1 MNKTIK
7 NKRYLCLSFIA
18 AVVSVWLMS
27 AIDNNAYA
35 QALDA
40 EQSSAIKAADG
51 NGTDGNSI
59 NADKATADNANIN
72 SADTNEAET
81 RSDIKPSERKTRRV
95 PALRSRVYEQLSR
108 AQTAG
113 DAGNVAEA
121 IRILD
126 EVREK
131 DSSMNG
137 YEKSMMYNFY
147 GFIYYNSEDL
157 EKSIE
162 SFELAAAQSPI
173 PEKFEQTILFTL
185 AQLYMAT
192 GKFEQSI
199 QKLEQWE
206 ALNNGVIPP
215 KNFVL
220 KAQAH
225 YQNKNYAESAR
236 FIELAIDGHEADGYL
251 PDEGWLILQRAVYYE
266 MKQPEKVKEILA
278 KMIRLYDNPKYWIQ
292 LAGMYGELGQ
302 EKRQLAM
309 MESAYQMGYVDSA
322 SDIFNFAQL
331 YFYHEAPFKAGALM
345 EQALSDGVLERN
357 LRNLKFLSICWTSA
371 KEQDK
376 AIPVLIEASALSEDG
391 ELDAQLAHLYYNLDD
406 FDKAIAASQN
416 ALEKGGLGNQGS
428 VHMLLGLAYYNQKN
442 FVAALNELAQ
452 AEQFKTSRAAAQ
464 QWQQFVGKEKTETEM
479 LQSELNKI

>member
-1 MNKTIK
+1 MMK
-7 NKRYLCLSFIA
+7 NKFSLLLSLVLVFGSVLLISSLNNMALAQDSEA
-18 AVVSVWLMS
+18 AESSEVSP
-27 AIDNNAYA
+27 
-35 QALDA
+35 
-40 EQSSAIKAADG
+40 G
-51 NGTDGNSI
+51 
-59 NADKATADNANIN
+59 
-72 SADTNEAET
+72 
-81 RSDIKPSERKTRRV
+81 ERKTRRV

-121 IRILD
+121 IAILD
-126 EVREK
+126 EVRDK

-147 GFIYYNSEDL
+147 GFIYYNNEDL

-162 SFELAAAQSPI
+162 SFEQAAAQDPI
-173 PEKFEQTILFTL
+173 PEKFEQTTLFTL

-192 GKFEQSI
+192 GKFEKSI
-199 QKLEQWE
+199 EKLEQWE
-206 ALNNGVIPP
+206 SLNNGVIPP

-236 FIELAIDGHEADGYL
+236 YIELAIDGHEAEGYL

-309 MESAYQMGYVDSA
+309 MESAYQLGYVESA

-331 YFYHEAPFKAGALM
+331 YYYHEAPFKAAALM
-345 EQALSDGVLERN
+345 DQALKNGLLERN

-371 KEQDK
+371 KEQAK
-376 AIPVLIEASALSEDG
+376 AIPVLIEAAELAEDG
-391 ELDAQLAHLYYNLDD
+391 ELDAQLAHLYYNSDK
-406 FDKAIAASQN
+406 FDSAIASSN
-416 ALEKGGLGNQGS
+416 AAIEKGGLSNQGS
-428 VHMLLGLAYYNQKN
+428 VHMLLGLAYYNQKD
-442 FVAALNELAQ
+442 FVKALDELAK
-452 AEQFKTSRAAAQ
+452 AEEFKSSRAAAQ
-464 QWQQFVGKEKTETEM
+464 QWKQFVGREKYETEQ
-479 LQSELNKI
+479 LQIEFNKI

>member
-1 MNKTIK
+1 MK
-7 NKRYLCLSFIA
+7 NKLSLLLSLVLAF
-18 AVVSVWLMS
+18 VSVLIISSFNTVAIAQES
-27 AIDNNAYA
+27 AS
-35 QALDA
+35 
-40 EQSSAIKAADG
+40 QSSEITPG
-51 NGTDGNSI
+51 
-59 NADKATADNANIN
+59 
-72 SADTNEAET
+72 
-81 RSDIKPSERKTRRV
+81 ERKTRRV

-113 DAGNVAEA
+113 DAGNTAQA
-121 IRILD
+121 IEILN
-126 EVREK
+126 EVQEK
-131 DSSMNG
+131 ESSMNG
-137 YEKSMMYNFY
+137 YERSMMYNFY
-147 GFIYYNSEDL
+147 GFIYYNNEQLD
-157 EKSIE
+157 KSIE
-162 SFELAAAQSPI
+162 SFEQAVAQESI
-173 PEKFEQTILFTL
+173 PEKFEQTTLFTL

-199 QKLEQWE
+199 KKLEDWE

-236 FIELAIDGHEADGYL
+236 FIELAIEGHEAQGYL

-266 MKQPEKVKEILA
+266 MKQPKKVKEILA

-309 MESAYQMGYVDSA
+309 MESAYQLGYVDTA

-331 YFYHEAPFKAGALM
+331 YYYHEAPFKAAALM
-345 EQALSDGVLERN
+345 EQAIKNGVLEAN

-376 AIPVLIEASALSEDG
+376 AIPVLIAASELAENGD
-391 ELDAQLAHLYYNLDD
+391 LDAQLGHLYYNNDE
-406 FDKAIAASQN
+406 FDKAIAASN
-416 ALEKGGLGNQGS
+416 KAIDKGGLANQGS
-428 VHMLLGLAYYNQKN
+428 VHMLLGLSYYNQKQ
-442 FVAALNELAQ
+442 FVKALDELAK
-452 AEQFKTSRAAAQ
+452 AEGFKSSRAAAQ
-464 QWQQFVGKEKTETEM
+464 QWVKFVGTEKNDTER
-479 LQSELNKI
+479 LQAELNNI

>member
-1 MNKTIK
+1 MK
-7 NKRYLCLSFIA
+7 NKFSLLLSLVLAFGSVLLISSLNNVALAQDPEA
-18 AVVSVWLMS
+18 AESSEVSP
-27 AIDNNAYA
+27 
-35 QALDA
+35 
-40 EQSSAIKAADG
+40 G
-51 NGTDGNSI
+51 
-59 NADKATADNANIN
+59 
-72 SADTNEAET
+72 
-81 RSDIKPSERKTRRV
+81 ERKTRRV

-113 DAGNVAEA
+113 DAGNVSEA
-121 IRILD
+121 IAILD
-126 EVREK
+126 EVKDK
-131 DSSMNG
+131 DSSLNG

-147 GFIYYNSEDL
+147 GFIYYNNEDL

-162 SFELAAAQSPI
+162 SFEQAAAQDPI
-173 PEKFEQTILFTL
+173 PEKFEQTTLFTL

-192 GKFEQSI
+192 GKFEKSI
-199 QKLEQWE
+199 EKLEQWE

-236 FIELAIDGHEADGYL
+236 YIELAIDGHEAEGYL
-251 PDEGWLILQRAVYYE
+251 PDESWLILQRAVYYE

-309 MESAYQMGYVDSA
+309 MESAYQLGYVESA

-331 YFYHEAPFKAGALM
+331 YYYHEAPFKAAALM
-345 EQALSDGVLERN
+345 DQALQNGLLERN

-371 KEQDK
+371 KEQAK
-376 AIPVLIEASALSEDG
+376 AIPVLIEAAELAEDG
-391 ELDAQLAHLYYNLDD
+391 ELDAQLAHLYYNSDK
-406 FDKAIAASQN
+406 FDSAIASSN
-416 ALEKGGLGNQGS
+416 AAIEKGGLSNQGS
-428 VHMLLGLAYYNQKN
+428 VHMLLGLAYYNQKD
-442 FVAALNELAQ
+442 FVKALDELAK
-452 AEQFKTSRAAAQ
+452 AEGFKSSRAAAQ
-464 QWQQFVGKEKTETEM
+464 QWKQFVGREKSETEQ
-479 LQSELNKI
+479 LQIELNSI

>member
-1 MNKTIK
+1 MMKPNFSLT
-7 NKRYLCLSFIA
+7 LSVALAFA
-18 AVVSVWLMS
+18 AVLLISSL
-27 AIDNNAYA
+27 NNEAFA
-35 QALDA
+35 QDS
-40 EQSSAIKAADG
+40 EAAD
-51 NGTDGNSI
+51 
-59 NADKATADNANIN
+59 
-72 SADTNEAET
+72 SAKI
-81 RSDIKPSERKTRRV
+81 SPGERKTRRV

-121 IRILD
+121 IAILD
-126 EVREK
+126 EVKDK
-131 DSSMNG
+131 DSSLNG

-147 GFIYYNSEDL
+147 GFIYYNNEQL

-162 SFELAAAQSPI
+162 SFELAAAQDPI
-173 PEKFEQTILFTL
+173 PEKFEQTTLFTL

-192 GKFEQSI
+192 GKFEKSI
-199 QKLEQWE
+199 EKLEQWE

-215 KNFVL
+215 KNYVL

-236 FIELAIDGHEADGYL
+236 FIELAIDGHEAEGYL
-251 PDEGWLILQRAVYYE
+251 PDESWLILQRAVYYE

-302 EKRQLAM
+302 EKRQLAI
-309 MESAYQMGYVDSA
+309 MESAYQLGYVESA

-331 YFYHEAPFKAGALM
+331 YYYHEAPFKAAALM
-345 EQALSDGVLERN
+345 DQALKNGLLERN

-376 AIPVLIEASALSEDG
+376 AIPVLIEAAELSEDG
-391 ELDAQLAHLYYNLDD
+391 ELDAQLAHLYYNSDK
-406 FDKAIAASQN
+406 FDSAIASSNTAI
-416 ALEKGGLGNQGS
+416 AKGGLSNQGS
-428 VHMLLGLAYYNQKN
+428 VHMLLGLAYYNQRD
-442 FVAALNELAQ
+442 FVKALDELAK
-452 AEQFKTSRAAAQ
+452 AEEFKASRAAAQ
-464 QWQQFVGKEKTETEM
+464 QWKQFVEREKSETEQ
-479 LQSELNKI
+479 LQIELNNI

>member
-1 MNKTIK
+1 MDKGTMMKNKLSLVFNVVLSLMIVFVSMLTISSVTNLAFAQDADVTESSTIK
-7 NKRYLCLSFIA
+7 P
-18 AVVSVWLMS
+18 
-27 AIDNNAYA
+27 
-35 QALDA
+35 
-40 EQSSAIKAADG
+40 G
-51 NGTDGNSI
+51 
-59 NADKATADNANIN
+59 
-72 SADTNEAET
+72 
-81 RSDIKPSERKTRRV
+81 ERKTRRV
-95 PALRSRVYEQLSR
+95 PALRSKVYDQLSR

-121 IRILD
+121 IEILD
-126 EVREK
+126 EVRDK

-147 GFIYYNSEDL
+147 GFIYYNNEQL

-162 SFELAAAQSPI
+162 SFEQAVAQEPI
-173 PEKFEQTILFTL
+173 PEKFEQTTLFTL

-192 GKFEQSI
+192 GKFEKSI
-199 QKLEQWE
+199 EKLEQWE

-236 FIELAIDGHEADGYL
+236 YIELAIDGHEAEGYL

-309 MESAYQMGYVDSA
+309 MESAYQLGYVDSA

-331 YFYHEAPFKAGALM
+331 YYYHEAPIKAAALM
-345 EQALSDGVLERN
+345 EQAIKNGVLERN
-357 LRNLKFLSICWTSA
+357 LRNLKFLSICLTSA
-371 KEQDK
+371 KEQDR
-376 AIPVLIEASALSEDG
+376 AIPVLIEAAELAENG
-391 ELDAQLAHLYYNLDD
+391 ELDAQLAHLYYNN
-406 FDKAIAASQN
+406 DKFEGAIASSN
-416 ALEKGGLGNQGS
+416 KALEKGSLSNQGS
-428 VHMLLGLAYYNQKN
+428 VHMLLGLAYYNQKE
-442 FVAALNELAQ
+442 FVQALDELAK
-452 AEQFKTSRAAAQ
+452 AEQFKSSRAAAQ
-464 QWQQFVGKEKTETEM
+464 QWKQFVGREKSDTEQ
-479 LQSELNKI
+479 LQAELNSI

>member
-1 MNKTIK
+1 MMK
-7 NKRYLCLSFIA
+7 NKFSLILSVVLGFV
-18 AVVSVWLMS
+18 AVLLMS
-27 AIDNNAYA
+27 SLN
-35 QALDA
+35 
-40 EQSSAIKAADG
+40 
-51 NGTDGNSI
+51 
-59 NADKATADNANIN
+59 
-72 SADTNEAET
+72 NEAFAQD
-81 RSDIKPSERKTRRV
+81 SDAAASSEIAPGERKTRRV

-121 IRILD
+121 IAILD
-126 EVREK
+126 EVKDK
-131 DSSMNG
+131 DSSLNG

-147 GFIYYNSEDL
+147 GFIYYNNEDL

-162 SFELAAAQSPI
+162 SFELAAAQDPI
-173 PEKFEQTILFTL
+173 PEKFEQTTLFTL

-192 GKFEQSI
+192 GKFEKSI
-199 QKLEQWE
+199 EKLEQWE

-236 FIELAIDGHEADGYL
+236 YIELAINGHEAEGYL
-251 PDEGWLILQRAVYYE
+251 PDESWLILQRAVYYE

-309 MESAYQMGYVDSA
+309 MESAYQLGYVESA

-331 YFYHEAPFKAGALM
+331 YYYHEAPFKAAALM
-345 EQALSDGVLERN
+345 DQALKNGLLERN

-376 AIPVLIEASALSEDG
+376 AIPVLIEAAELAEDG
-391 ELDAQLAHLYYNLDD
+391 ELDAQLAHLYYNSDR
-406 FDKAIAASQN
+406 FDSAIASSN
-416 ALEKGGLGNQGS
+416 AAIAKGGLSNQGS
-428 VHMLLGLAYYNQKN
+428 VHMLLGLAYYNQKD
-442 FVAALNELAQ
+442 FVKALDELAK
-452 AEQFKTSRAAAQ
+452 AEEFKSSRAAAQ
-464 QWQQFVGKEKTETEM
+464 QWKQFVGREKSETEQ
-479 LQSELNKI
+479 LQIELNSI

>member
-1 MNKTIK
+1 MMMK
-7 NKRYLCLSFIA
+7 NKISLLLSIA
-18 AVVSVWLMS
+18 LAFTTVFLISSL
-27 AIDNNAYA
+27 NNVALA
-35 QALDA
+35 QDTEAA
-40 EQSSAIKAADG
+40 ESSEISPG
-51 NGTDGNSI
+51 
-59 NADKATADNANIN
+59 
-72 SADTNEAET
+72 
-81 RSDIKPSERKTRRV
+81 ERKTRRV

-121 IRILD
+121 IAILD
-126 EVREK
+126 EVRDK

-147 GFIYYNSEDL
+147 GFIYYNNEDL

-162 SFELAAAQSPI
+162 SFELAAAQDPI
-173 PEKFEQTILFTL
+173 PEKFEQTTLFTL

-192 GKFEQSI
+192 GKFEKSI
-199 QKLEQWE
+199 EKLEQWE

-215 KNFVL
+215 KNYVL

-236 FIELAIDGHEADGYL
+236 YIELAIDGHEAEGYL
-251 PDEGWLILQRAVYYE
+251 PDESWLILQRAVYYE

-309 MESAYQMGYVDSA
+309 MESAYQLGYVESA

-331 YFYHEAPFKAGALM
+331 YYYHEAPFKAAALM
-345 EQALSDGVLERN
+345 DQALKNGLLERN

-371 KEQDK
+371 KEQYK
-376 AIPVLIEASALSEDG
+376 AIPVLIEAAELAEDG
-391 ELDAQLAHLYYNLDD
+391 ELDAQLAHLYYNSDK
-406 FDKAIAASQN
+406 FDSAIASSN
-416 ALEKGGLGNQGS
+416 AAIEKGGLSNQGS
-428 VHMLLGLAYYNQKN
+428 VHMLLGLAYYNQKD
-442 FVAALNELAQ
+442 FVKALDELAK
-452 AEQFKTSRAAAQ
+452 AEEFKSSRAAAQ
-464 QWQQFVGKEKTETEM
+464 QWKQFVGREKYETEQ
-479 LQSELNKI
+479 LQIELNSI

>member
-1 MNKTIK
+1 MMK
-7 NKRYLCLSFIA
+7 NKFSLVLSVALAFA
-18 AVVSVWLMS
+18 AVLLISSL
-27 AIDNNAYA
+27 NNEAFA
-35 QALDA
+35 QDS
-40 EQSSAIKAADG
+40 EAAD
-51 NGTDGNSI
+51 
-59 NADKATADNANIN
+59 
-72 SADTNEAET
+72 SAKI
-81 RSDIKPSERKTRRV
+81 SPGERKTRRV

-121 IRILD
+121 IAILD
-126 EVREK
+126 EVKDK
-131 DSSMNG
+131 DSSLNG

-147 GFIYYNSEDL
+147 GFIYYNNEDL

-162 SFELAAAQSPI
+162 SFELAAAQDPI
-173 PEKFEQTILFTL
+173 PEKFEQTTLFTL

-192 GKFEQSI
+192 GKFEKSI
-199 QKLEQWE
+199 EKLEQWE

-215 KNFVL
+215 KNYVL

-236 FIELAIDGHEADGYL
+236 FIELAIDGHEAEGYL
-251 PDEGWLILQRAVYYE
+251 PEESWLILQRAVYYE

-302 EKRQLAM
+302 EKRQLAI
-309 MESAYQMGYVDSA
+309 MESAYQLGYVESA

-331 YFYHEAPFKAGALM
+331 YYYHEAPFKAAALM
-345 EQALSDGVLERN
+345 DQALKNGLLERN

-376 AIPVLIEASALSEDG
+376 AIPVLIEAAELAEDG
-391 ELDAQLAHLYYNLDD
+391 ELDAQLAHLYYNSDK
-406 FDKAIAASQN
+406 FDSAIASSNTAI
-416 ALEKGGLGNQGS
+416 AKGGLSNQGS
-428 VHMLLGLAYYNQKN
+428 VHMLLGLAYYNQKD
-442 FVAALNELAQ
+442 FVKALDELAK
-452 AEQFKTSRAAAQ
+452 AEEFKASRAAAQ
-464 QWQQFVGKEKTETEM
+464 QWRQFVEREKSETEQ
-479 LQSELNKI
+479 LQIELNNI

>member
-1 MNKTIK
+1 MMK
-7 NKRYLCLSFIA
+7 NKFSLPL
-18 AVVSVWLMS
+18 AVVLAFASVLLIPS
-27 AIDNNAYA
+27 LNNVALA
-35 QALDA
+35 QDTEAA
-40 EQSSAIKAADG
+40 ESSEISPG
-51 NGTDGNSI
+51 
-59 NADKATADNANIN
+59 
-72 SADTNEAET
+72 
-81 RSDIKPSERKTRRV
+81 ERKTRRV

-121 IRILD
+121 IAILD
-126 EVREK
+126 EVRDK
-131 DSSMNG
+131 DNSMNG

-147 GFIYYNSEDL
+147 GFIYYNNEEL

-162 SFELAAAQSPI
+162 SFEQAAAQNPI
-173 PEKFEQTILFTL
+173 PEKFEQTTLFTL

-192 GKFEQSI
+192 GKFEKSI
-199 QKLEQWE
+199 EKLEQWE

-215 KNFVL
+215 KNYVL

-236 FIELAIDGHEADGYL
+236 YIELAIDGHEADGYL

-309 MESAYQMGYVDSA
+309 MESAYQLGYVESA

-331 YFYHEAPFKAGALM
+331 YYYHEAPFKAAALM
-345 EQALSDGVLERN
+345 DQALKNGLLERN

-376 AIPVLIEASALSEDG
+376 AIPVLIEAAELAEDG
-391 ELDAQLAHLYYNLDD
+391 ELDAQLAHLYYNSDK
-406 FDKAIAASQN
+406 FDSAIASSNTAI
-416 ALEKGGLGNQGS
+416 EKGGLSNQGS
-428 VHMLLGLAYYNQKN
+428 VHMLLGLAYYNQKD
-442 FVAALNELAQ
+442 FVKALDELAK
-452 AEQFKTSRAAAQ
+452 AEEFKSSRAAAQ
-464 QWQQFVGKEKTETEM
+464 QWKQFVGREKSETEQ
-479 LQSELNKI
+479 LQIELNSI

>member
-1 MNKTIK
+1 MK
-7 NKRYLCLSFIA
+7 NKLSLMLSFVFA
-18 AVVSVWLMS
+18 FGSLMIITS
-27 AIDNNAYA
+27 IDNHAHA
-35 QALDA
+35 QSD
-40 EQSSAIKAADG
+40 E
-51 NGTDGNSI
+51 
-59 NADKATADNANIN
+59 AT
-72 SADTNEAET
+72 TKPTEK
-81 RSDIKPSERKTRRV
+81 KPSERKTRRV
-95 PALRSRVYEQLSR
+95 PALRSTVYEQLSR

-113 DAGNVAEA
+113 DAGNIEEA
-121 IRILD
+121 IQILNF
-126 EVREK
+126 VRDK
-131 DSSMNG
+131 QSSMNG
-137 YEKSMMYNFY
+137 YETSMMYNFY
-147 GFIYYNSEDL
+147 GFIYYNNEEL

-162 SFELAAAQSPI
+162 SFELAVAQEPI
-173 PEKFEQTILFTL
+173 PEKYEQTTLFTL

-192 GKFEQSI
+192 GKFDKSI
-199 QKLEQWE
+199 EKLELWE

-236 FIELAIDGHEADGYL
+236 FIELAIEGHEEQGYL

-331 YFYHEAPFKAGALM
+331 YYYHEAPFKAAALM
-345 EQALSDGVLERN
+345 EQAMSDGVLERN

-371 KEQDK
+371 KEQAK
-376 AIPVLIEASALSEDG
+376 AIPVLIEASALAEDG
-391 ELDAQLAHLYYNLDD
+391 ELDAQLAHLYYNNDE
-406 FDKAIAASQN
+406 FDKAITASLQ
-416 ALEKGGLGNQGS
+416 AIEKGNLGNQGS
-428 VHMLLGLAYYNQKN
+428 VHMLLGLAYYNQRD
-442 FVAALNELAQ
+442 FVNALDQLAN
-452 AEQFKTSRAAAQ
+452 AEEFKSSRAAAQ
-464 QWQQFVGKEKTETEM
+464 QWRQFVSREKSEREM
-479 LQSELNKI
+479 LELELNNI

>member
-1 MNKTIK
+1 MDKGMIMK
-7 NKRYLCLSFIA
+7 NKFSLLLSVALAFASVLLISSLNNVA
-18 AVVSVWLMS
+18 LAQDSEATESSEVSP
-27 AIDNNAYA
+27 
-35 QALDA
+35 
-40 EQSSAIKAADG
+40 G
-51 NGTDGNSI
+51 
-59 NADKATADNANIN
+59 
-72 SADTNEAET
+72 
-81 RSDIKPSERKTRRV
+81 ERKTRRV

-121 IRILD
+121 IAILD
-126 EVREK
+126 EVRDK
-131 DSSMNG
+131 DNSMNG

-147 GFIYYNSEDL
+147 GFIYYNNEDL

-162 SFELAAAQSPI
+162 SFEQAAAQDPI
-173 PEKFEQTILFTL
+173 PEKFEQTTLFTL

-192 GKFEQSI
+192 GKFEKSI
-199 QKLEQWE
+199 EKLEQWE

-236 FIELAIDGHEADGYL
+236 YIELAIDGHEADGYL

-309 MESAYQMGYVDSA
+309 MESAYQLGYVESA

-331 YFYHEAPFKAGALM
+331 YYYHEAPFKAAALM
-345 EQALSDGVLERN
+345 DQALKNGLLERN

-376 AIPVLIEASALSEDG
+376 AIPVLIEAAELAEDG
-391 ELDAQLAHLYYNLDD
+391 ELDAQLAHLYYNSDN
-406 FDKAIAASQN
+406 FDSAIASSNTAI
-416 ALEKGGLGNQGS
+416 AKGGLSNQGS
-428 VHMLLGLAYYNQKN
+428 VHMLLGLAHYNQKD
-442 FVAALNELAQ
+442 FVKALDELAK
-452 AEQFKTSRAAAQ
+452 AEEFKSSRAAAQ
-464 QWQQFVGKEKTETEM
+464 QWKQFVGREKYETEQ
-479 LQSELNKI
+479 LKAELDSI

>member
-1 MNKTIK
+1 MMK
-7 NKRYLCLSFIA
+7 NKFSLLLSLVLVFGSVLLISSLNNMALAQDSEA
-18 AVVSVWLMS
+18 AESSEVSP
-27 AIDNNAYA
+27 
-35 QALDA
+35 
-40 EQSSAIKAADG
+40 G
-51 NGTDGNSI
+51 
-59 NADKATADNANIN
+59 
-72 SADTNEAET
+72 
-81 RSDIKPSERKTRRV
+81 ERKTRRV

-121 IRILD
+121 IAILD
-126 EVREK
+126 EVRDK

-147 GFIYYNSEDL
+147 GFIYYNNEDL

-162 SFELAAAQSPI
+162 SFEQAAAQDPI
-173 PEKFEQTILFTL
+173 PEKFEQTTLFTL

-192 GKFEQSI
+192 GKFEKSI
-199 QKLEQWE
+199 EKLEQWE
-206 ALNNGVIPP
+206 SLNNGVIPP

-236 FIELAIDGHEADGYL
+236 YIELAIDGHEAEGYL
-251 PDEGWLILQRAVYYE
+251 PDESWLILQRAVYYE

-309 MESAYQMGYVDSA
+309 MESAYQLGYVESA

-331 YFYHEAPFKAGALM
+331 YYYHEAPFKAAALM
-345 EQALSDGVLERN
+345 DQALKNGLLERN

-376 AIPVLIEASALSEDG
+376 AIPVLIEAAELAEDG
-391 ELDAQLAHLYYNLDD
+391 ELDAQLAHLYYNSDK
-406 FDKAIAASQN
+406 FDSAIASSN
-416 ALEKGGLGNQGS
+416 AAIEKGGLSNQGS
-428 VHMLLGLAYYNQKN
+428 VHMLLGLAYYNQKD
-442 FVAALNELAQ
+442 FVKALDELAK
-452 AEQFKTSRAAAQ
+452 AEEFKSSRAAAQ
-464 QWQQFVGKEKTETEM
+464 QWKQFVGREKYETEQ
-479 LQSELNKI
+479 LQIEFNKI

>member
-1 MNKTIK
+1 MK
-7 NKRYLCLSFIA
+7 NKFSLVLSVALAFT
-18 AVVSVWLMS
+18 AVLLMS
-27 AIDNNAYA
+27 SLNNEAFA
-35 QALDA
+35 QDA
-40 EQSSAIKAADG
+40 EAAESAKISPG
-51 NGTDGNSI
+51 
-59 NADKATADNANIN
+59 
-72 SADTNEAET
+72 
-81 RSDIKPSERKTRRV
+81 ERKTRRV

-121 IRILD
+121 IAILD
-126 EVREK
+126 EVKDK
-131 DSSMNG
+131 DSSLNG

-147 GFIYYNSEDL
+147 GFIYYNNEDL

-162 SFELAAAQSPI
+162 SFELAAAQDPI
-173 PEKFEQTILFTL
+173 PEKFEQTTLFTL

-192 GKFEQSI
+192 GKFEKSI
-199 QKLEQWE
+199 EKLEQWE

-215 KNFVL
+215 KNYVL

-236 FIELAIDGHEADGYL
+236 YIELAIDGHEAEGYL
-251 PDEGWLILQRAVYYE
+251 PDESWLILQRAVYYE

-302 EKRQLAM
+302 EKRQLAI
-309 MESAYQMGYVDSA
+309 MESAYQLGYVESA

-331 YFYHEAPFKAGALM
+331 YYYHEAPFKAAALLD
-345 EQALSDGVLERN
+345 QALKNGLLERN

-376 AIPVLIEASALSEDG
+376 AIPVLIDAAELAEDG
-391 ELDAQLAHLYYNLDD
+391 ELDAQLAHLYYNSDR
-406 FDKAIAASQN
+406 FDSAIASSN
-416 ALEKGGLGNQGS
+416 AALAKGGLSNQGS
-428 VHMLLGLAYYNQKN
+428 VHMLLGLAYYNQKE
-442 FVAALNELAQ
+442 FIKALDELAK
-452 AEQFKTSRAAAQ
+452 AEEFKSSRAAAQ
-464 QWQQFVGKEKTETEM
+464 QWKQFVSREKSETEQ
-479 LQSELNKI
+479 LRIELNSI

>member
-1 MNKTIK
+1 MDKGMMMK
-7 NKRYLCLSFIA
+7 NKFSLLLSLVLAFGSVLLISSLNNVALAQDSEA
-18 AVVSVWLMS
+18 AES
-27 AIDNNAYA
+27 AEI
-35 QALDA
+35 
-40 EQSSAIKAADG
+40 SPG
-51 NGTDGNSI
+51 
-59 NADKATADNANIN
+59 
-72 SADTNEAET
+72 
-81 RSDIKPSERKTRRV
+81 ERKTRRV

-121 IRILD
+121 IAILD
-126 EVREK
+126 EVRDK
-131 DSSMNG
+131 DNSMNG

-147 GFIYYNSEDL
+147 GFIYYNNEDL

-162 SFELAAAQSPI
+162 SFEQAAAQDPI
-173 PEKFEQTILFTL
+173 PEKFEQTTLFTL

-192 GKFEQSI
+192 GKFEKSI
-199 QKLEQWE
+199 EKLEQWE

-236 FIELAIDGHEADGYL
+236 YIELAIDGHEADGYL

-309 MESAYQMGYVDSA
+309 MESAYQLGYVESA

-331 YFYHEAPFKAGALM
+331 YYYHEAPFKAAALM
-345 EQALSDGVLERN
+345 DQALKNGLLERN

-376 AIPVLIEASALSEDG
+376 AIPVLIEAAELAENG
-391 ELDAQLAHLYYNLDD
+391 ELDAQLAHLYYNSDK
-406 FDKAIAASQN
+406 FDNAIASSN
-416 ALEKGGLGNQGS
+416 AAIEKGGLSNQGS
-428 VHMLLGLAYYNQKN
+428 VHMLLGLAYYNQKD
-442 FVAALNELAQ
+442 FVKALDELAK
-452 AEQFKTSRAAAQ
+452 AEEFKSSRAAAQ
-464 QWQQFVGKEKTETEM
+464 QWRQFVGREKNETEQ
-479 LQSELNKI
+479 LQIELNNI

>member
-1 MNKTIK
+1 MDKGIMMK
-7 NKRYLCLSFIA
+7 NKFSWILSIALAFA
-18 AVVSVWLMS
+18 AVFVISSL
-27 AIDNNAYA
+27 NNAAFA
-35 QALDA
+35 QDSEAA
-40 EQSSAIKAADG
+40 ESSEISPG
-51 NGTDGNSI
+51 
-59 NADKATADNANIN
+59 
-72 SADTNEAET
+72 
-81 RSDIKPSERKTRRV
+81 ERKTRRV

-121 IRILD
+121 IAILD
-126 EVREK
+126 EVKDK
-131 DSSMNG
+131 DSSLNG

-147 GFIYYNSEDL
+147 GFIYYNNEDL

-162 SFELAAAQSPI
+162 SFEQAAAQDPI
-173 PEKFEQTILFTL
+173 PEKFEQTTLFTL

-192 GKFEQSI
+192 GKFEKSI
-199 QKLEQWE
+199 EKLEQWE

-236 FIELAIDGHEADGYL
+236 YIELAIDGHEAEGYL
-251 PDEGWLILQRAVYYE
+251 PDESWLILQRAVYYE

-309 MESAYQMGYVDSA
+309 MESAYQLGYVESA

-331 YFYHEAPFKAGALM
+331 YYYHEAPFKAAALM
-345 EQALSDGVLERN
+345 DQALKNGLLERN

-376 AIPVLIEASALSEDG
+376 AIPVLIEAADLAEDG
-391 ELDAQLAHLYYNLDD
+391 ELDAQLAHLYYNSDK
-406 FDKAIAASQN
+406 FDSAIASSN
-416 ALEKGGLGNQGS
+416 AAIEKGGLSNQGS
-428 VHMLLGLAYYNQKN
+428 VHMLLGLAYYNQKD
-442 FVAALNELAQ
+442 FVKALDELAK
-452 AEQFKTSRAAAQ
+452 AEQFKSSRAAAQ
-464 QWQQFVGKEKTETEM
+464 QWKQFVGREKSETEQ
-479 LQSELNKI
+479 LQIELNSI

>member
-1 MNKTIK
+1 MMK
-7 NKRYLCLSFIA
+7 NKISLLLSIA
-18 AVVSVWLMS
+18 LAFTTVFLISSL
-27 AIDNNAYA
+27 NNVALA
-35 QALDA
+35 QDTEAA
-40 EQSSAIKAADG
+40 ESSEISPG
-51 NGTDGNSI
+51 
-59 NADKATADNANIN
+59 
-72 SADTNEAET
+72 
-81 RSDIKPSERKTRRV
+81 ERKTRRV

-121 IRILD
+121 IAILD
-126 EVREK
+126 EVRDK

-147 GFIYYNSEDL
+147 GFIYYNNEDL

-162 SFELAAAQSPI
+162 SFELAAAQDPI
-173 PEKFEQTILFTL
+173 PEKFEQTTLFTL

-192 GKFEQSI
+192 GKFEKSI
-199 QKLEQWE
+199 EKLEQWE

-215 KNFVL
+215 KNYVL

-236 FIELAIDGHEADGYL
+236 YIELAIDGHEAEGYL
-251 PDEGWLILQRAVYYE
+251 PDESWLILQRAVYYE

-309 MESAYQMGYVDSA
+309 MESAYQLGYVESA

-331 YFYHEAPFKAGALM
+331 YYYHEAPFKAAALM
-345 EQALSDGVLERN
+345 DQALKNGLLERN

-371 KEQDK
+371 KEQYK
-376 AIPVLIEASALSEDG
+376 AIPVLIEAAELAEDG
-391 ELDAQLAHLYYNLDD
+391 ELDAQLAHLYYNSDK
-406 FDKAIAASQN
+406 FDSAIASSN
-416 ALEKGGLGNQGS
+416 AAIEKGGLSNQGS
-428 VHMLLGLAYYNQKN
+428 VHMLLGLAYYNQKD
-442 FVAALNELAQ
+442 FVKALDELAK
-452 AEQFKTSRAAAQ
+452 AEEFKSSRAAAQ
-464 QWQQFVGKEKTETEM
+464 QWKQFVGREKYETEQ
-479 LQSELNKI
+479 LQIELNSI